1 MPVLCYRVIEYDYR
15 PADAPPVL
23 RVVCTTSPG
32 TTSIRQVIRST
43 FPGVE
48 LAEPSGGLL
57 AMFSDQE
64 DILLGGNLPPE
75 DEMERLLGL
84 MTRVL
89 TVQDACDISHCLDFY
104 RYPEET
110 DQSPEEWPYTPTGG
124 RLKQAKYKGIRSAA
138 AVLEDAL
145 VDFVTGH
152 PGLARCDA
160 VAAMPRSTQH
170 GDRPDWPPLW
180 ASAIADALGA
190 KRVALQRTRP
200 TRPQKDIEDL
210 EERTRNQRG
219 SMVAD
224 TTASGRSVL
233 VVDDLYMQGDSMEEA
248 ARALRESGATSVF
261 GLCIAKTVKGCR
273 AYPF

>member
-1 MPVLCYRVIEYDYR
+1 ML
-15 PADAPPVL
+15 
-23 RVVCTTSPG
+23 
-32 TTSIRQVIRST
+32 
-43 FPGVE
+43 
-48 LAEPSGGLL
+48 
-57 AMFSDQE
+57 SDKE

-89 TVQDACDISHCLDFY
+89 TVQDACDIGHCLDFY

-138 AVLEDAL
+138 SVLEDAL
-145 VDFVTGH
+145 VDFVAVH
-152 PGLARCDA
+152 PGLVRSEA
-160 VAAMPRSTQH
+160 VAGMPASSGH
-170 GDRPDWPPLW
+170 GDRPDWPAVW
-180 ASAIADALGA
+180 AGAIADALGA
-190 KRVALQRTRP
+190 KRAPLQHARP

-210 EERTRNQRG
+210 EERARNQRG

-224 TTASGRSVL
+224 TTASGRCVL

-261 GLCIAKTVKGCR
+261 GLCVAKTVKGCR